1 MIGIGLAVS
10 RSSSGPWSLTRA
22 LRWPHLWYSYHLVWT
37 GNFEAAISEAK
48 RAQELDPHSL
58 VANTSVAN
66 ILYDGKQYDE
76 AIEQCRRVLELDSGF
91 RWAHH
96 SLGEDYV
103 EKGMFKEGVAELT
116 LGLDPERRNP
126 HFIAKLAYGMAR
138 SGDRS
143 GALKIVAELERES
156 QQRYIPPSQIAA
168 VYVALGDKQQAL
180 AWLEKAYQVRDSW
193 FPGAITVEPPFKPL
207 HSDPRFRDL
216 VLRVGLKPG
225 E

>member
-1 MIGIGLAVS
+1 
-10 RSSSGPWSLTRA
+10 
-22 LRWPHLWYSYHLVWT
+22 
-37 GNFEAAISEAK
+37 
-48 RAQELDPHSL
+48 
-58 VANTSVAN
+58 
-66 ILYDGKQYDE
+66 
-76 AIEQCRRVLELDSGF
+76 
-91 RWAHH
+91 
-96 SLGEDYV
+96 
-103 EKGMFKEGVAELT
+103 MFKQAVAELT

-126 HFIAKLAYGMAR
+126 HFIAKLAYGLAR

-193 FPGAITVEPPFKPL
+193 IPAITVEPPFKPL
-207 HSDPRFRDL
+207 HSDPRFREF
-216 VLRVGLKPG
+216 VRRVGLQPS